1 MPGATTAPAASRT
14 KVESTRVVTTGT
26 PNSPAFPAQWFY
38 GLCRALPGVP
48 GFVATVALCSSL
60 KA

>member
-26 PNSPAFPAQWFY
+26 PNSPAFPAQWFMAY
-38 GLCRALPGVP
+38 PALSPVYRAL
-48 GFVATVALCSSL
+48 
-60 KA
+60 